1 MKKTLFA
8 AYRLTRLN
16 EHFGNSIVA
25 TAMGALFNPN
35 LRSANLFLW
44 ILCINILGG
53 IFNFAI
59 NDIEDAEDDAKDP
72 KKVKRNPISA
82 KDLSK
87 PLAWILTWSTALIAL
102 LLALPLGTLVT
113 SLVVLTLVLGFLYS
127 YKGFRLKSM
136 PFVDIFSHGL
146 FLGSLPYLIALL
158 AVNGSLHLTGAVIG
172 ILIFVTSA
180 IGDIDNEIRDYKVDR
195 EQKIHNTAS
204 VIDLRPMEPFVHVLH
219 SICAVTIL
227 VTIFKTISLAGVLIF
242 AFGGVVIAIR
252 YISLKESERTKF
264 YYSVS
269 QLLLAGVG
277 GLLMID
283 KWLPAVHLW

>member
-44 ILCINILGG
+44 ILCINLLGG

-87 PLAWILTWSTALIAL
+87 PLAWILTWSTALIAI
-102 LLALPLGTLVT
+102 LLALPLGVLVT

-180 IGDIDNEIRDYKVDR
+180 IGDIDNEIRDYTVDR

-227 VTIFKTISLAGVLIF
+227 ITIFKTISLAGVLIF

-277 GLLMID
+277 GLLLID